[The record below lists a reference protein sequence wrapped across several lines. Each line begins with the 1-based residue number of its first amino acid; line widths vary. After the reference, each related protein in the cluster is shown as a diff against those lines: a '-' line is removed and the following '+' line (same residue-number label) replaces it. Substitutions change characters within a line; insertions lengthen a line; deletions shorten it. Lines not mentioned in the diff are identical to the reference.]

1 MYTMDKQIDVLVRK
15 FYAVAD
21 LAHISHVNTRSFA
34 AHEALGE
41 FYSAANSMKDRL
53 VEYLMGQGKIMRV
66 TANILEIG
74 EDVVSEASMLAD
86 MFCSWSNAMNDEAL
100 INMSG
105 EFKESVGEL
114 KYMMM
119 LK

>member
-1 MYTMDKQIDVLVRK
+1 MDKQIDVLIRK

-41 FYSAANSMKDRL
+41 FYGTITGIKDRL
-53 VEYLMGQGKIMRV
+53 IEYNMGEGRLVKV
-66 TANILEIG
+66 NAGILEIG
-74 EDVVSEASMLAD
+74 EDISTEADLLASM
-86 MFCSWSNAMNDEAL
+86 FCNWAKSIADEAM
-100 INMSG
+100 INLSG
-105 EFKESVGEL
+105 EFEESVGKL
-114 KYMMM
+114 KFLLM